1 MLLDLSVVGSVVD
14 GRLWVGE
21 AGKDVKTFPVDVFL
35 DGDFLVAVG
44 QPIWLKNGYVWVGGN
59 VVDLFVRSSDVDVLV
74 ERG

>member
-1 MLLDLSVVGSVVD
+1 MLLDLSVIGLVVD

-21 AGKDVKTFPVDVFL
+21 AGKDVKIFPVDVFL
-35 DGDFLVAVG
+35 DSDFLVSVG

-59 VVDLFVRSSDVDVLV
+59 VVDLFVQSSDVDVLV